1 MGGGRR
7 IEDNAIERRIE
18 YRDRGLRMV
27 IFYMEVE
34 GGRMKEQNCSF
45 YPTDLIL
52 VMRYFAP
59 FGISF

>member
-34 GGRMKEQNCSF
+34 GGRMKE
-45 YPTDLIL
+45 
-52 VMRYFAP
+52 
-59 FGISF
+59 